1 MAEHDPCASN
11 YGDIPVK
18 EQQSMTGTGREWT
31 KISSVTED
39 RINQSV
45 LVRGRVHGNREFGK
59 KLAFLTVREGDSTVQ
74 CVVRVEANDGVR
86 AQMVKYATGITRQSC
101 VDVE

>member
-1 MAEHDPCASN
+1 MAEHDPRAAN

-31 KISSVTED
+31 KVSSVTED

-59 KLAFLTVREGDSTVQ
+59 KNWHF
-74 CVVRVEANDGVR
+74 
-86 AQMVKYATGITRQSC
+86 
-101 VDVE
+101 